1 MIKIDDKS
9 RCCGCAACVQCC
21 PKQCISL
28 VADKEGF
35 SYPQVD
41 VALCIDC
48 GKCEKVCPELEQTEN
63 YFPMHVYAAVNPVEE
78 VREKSSSG
86 GIFTFLAEAV
96 IAEGGVVFGARF
108 DNDWNVIH
116 DYTETREG
124 LAAFRGSKYVQSK
137 TGETFKQT
145 EQFLKAGRRVLYS
158 GTPCQIKALK
168 LFLRKEYDN
177 LLAVDFVC
185 HGVPSPKV
193 WNMYLEETIA
203 HQGDG
208 KNSVFSHHK
217 QEKMVIESINF
228 RSKLHGWKKY
238 SFALTLSKATAD
250 GEKNTVLLSS
260 IFHENAYM
268 QAFLANLSLRPSC
281 YGCPVKGGKSG
292 SDITLGDF
300 WGIEF
305 VSSEIDDDKG
315 ISLLIINNPE
325 IEEWLRGKECFLSEY
340 SLKEILGYNT
350 CISNS
355 VAVPVNRDYFFH
367 RLNEVGFYNTLRQ
380 TISVRLTDRIRRK
393 FYRLF
398 TL

>member
-1 MIKIDDKS
+1 
-9 RCCGCAACVQCC
+9 
-21 PKQCISL
+21 
-28 VADKEGF
+28 
-35 SYPQVD
+35 
-41 VALCIDC
+41 
-48 GKCEKVCPELEQTEN
+48 
-63 YFPMHVYAAVNPVEE
+63 MHVYAAVNPVEE

-228 RSKLHGWKKY
+228 RS
-238 SFALTLSKATAD
+238 
-250 GEKNTVLLSS
+250 
-260 IFHENAYM
+260 
-268 QAFLANLSLRPSC
+268 
-281 YGCPVKGGKSG
+281 
-292 SDITLGDF
+292 
-300 WGIEF
+300 
-305 VSSEIDDDKG
+305 
-315 ISLLIINNPE
+315 
-325 IEEWLRGKECFLSEY
+325 
-340 SLKEILGYNT
+340 
-350 CISNS
+350 
-355 VAVPVNRDYFFH
+355 
-367 RLNEVGFYNTLRQ
+367 
-380 TISVRLTDRIRRK
+380 
-393 FYRLF
+393 
-398 TL
+398 

>member
-124 LAAFRGSKYVQSK
+124 LALFVEVNMCKA
-137 TGETFKQT
+137 KQAR
-145 EQFLKAGRRVLYS
+145 LSNKR
-158 GTPCQIKALK
+158 
-168 LFLRKEYDN
+168 N
-177 LLAVDFVC
+177 
-185 HGVPSPKV
+185 
-193 WNMYLEETIA
+193 
-203 HQGDG
+203 
-208 KNSVFSHHK
+208 NS
-217 QEKMVIESINF
+217 
-228 RSKLHGWKKY
+228 
-238 SFALTLSKATAD
+238 
-250 GEKNTVLLSS
+250 
-260 IFHENAYM
+260 
-268 QAFLANLSLRPSC
+268 
-281 YGCPVKGGKSG
+281 
-292 SDITLGDF
+292 
-300 WGIEF
+300 
-305 VSSEIDDDKG
+305 
-315 ISLLIINNPE
+315 
-325 IEEWLRGKECFLSEY
+325 
-340 SLKEILGYNT
+340 
-350 CISNS
+350 
-355 VAVPVNRDYFFH
+355 
-367 RLNEVGFYNTLRQ
+367 
-380 TISVRLTDRIRRK
+380 
-393 FYRLF
+393 
-398 TL
+398 